1 MIHLD
6 HILPGTFA
14 ALLLACGPLTLWA
27 SIPPRRRSKI
37 RLEDAWRNA
46 WTAT

>member
-14 ALLLACGPLTLWA
+14 ALLLACGPLTLRA
-27 SIPPRRRSKI
+27 SIKPRRKAKI
-37 RLEDAWRNA
+37 RLKDAWRTA
-46 WTAT
+46 WTAS